1 MKKIIVRADS
11 SSTIGTGHI
20 MRDIVLAKREFP
32 NDRVIFAVRDLQGNI
47 NQKIDE
53 AGFEKVTLES
63 NDIDELAE
71 LVQKYR
77 AETLVIDHY
86 GIGYEDEK
94 RLKEQTVVTL
104 FVLDDT
110 YEKHYCDILLNHNI
124 YAEAERYK
132 DLVPKY
138 CELRCGEKFMLI
150 RDEFHAAKK
159 KKEKEKIS
167 LEPSGKTHVFV
178 AMGGADTANL
188 NIPILETLARFKE
201 FHVHIITTRANKHLE
216 RLKTLVSGRPDVTLY
231 IETDRIAELMAG
243 SDFAIVTPS
252 VTINEVIFMKIP
264 FIAIKTADNQREMVR
279 YLHKMGMPY
288 LKSFDAL
295 KLRKEIEKFLVT
307 TTITT
312 VNFPDMNDKEKRMV
326 LEWRNHPDVRRWMF
340 NDSPIPYQEHLRF
353 IESLEKY
360 RESVYMLVKE
370 KKRPIGVIDLTK
382 IDRKEGSAHI
392 GIYGNPFLHGK
403 GSLLMATL
411 IRHAYDKLSL
421 KKLIAEV
428 FVEND
433 RALRLYSRYGFKI
446 IDEEKRNGHRIKIM
460 ELNNEYRNL

>member
-1 MKKIIVRADS
+1 MKKVIIRADS

-32 NDRVIFAVRDLQGNI
+32 HDRVVFAVRELQGNI
-47 NQKIDE
+47 NHKIDK

-71 LVQKYR
+71 LVSKHR
-77 AETLVIDHY
+77 ADTVVIDHY
-86 GIGYEDEK
+86 GIGHEDEK
-94 RLKEQTVVTL
+94 RLKEQTGATL

-124 YAEAERYK
+124 YAETERYK

-159 KKEKEKIS
+159 KQEKEKIS
-167 LEPSGKTHVFV
+167 LESGGKMHVFV

-188 NIPILETLARFKE
+188 NIPILETLAHFKE
-201 FHVHIITTRANKHLE
+201 FHVHIVTTRANAHLE
-216 RLKTLVSGRPDVTLY
+216 RLKTFVSGRPDVTLH
-231 IETDRIAELMAG
+231 IETDRIAELMA
-243 SDFAIVTPS
+243 SSEFAIVTPS
-252 VTINEVIFMKIP
+252 VTINEVIFMNIP
-264 FIAIKTADNQREMVR
+264 FIAIQTADNQKEMVR
-279 YLHKMGMPY
+279 YLHKMGLPC
-288 LKSFDAL
+288 LKTFDAL
-295 KLRKEIEKFLVT
+295 KLRKEIKKLMVDT
-307 TTITT
+307 IITT
-312 VNFPDMNDKEKRMV
+312 VNFPDLNDEEKRLV
-326 LEWRNHPDVRRWMF
+326 LEWRNHPDVRRWMY
-340 NDSPIPYQEHLRF
+340 NDSPIHYQDHLRF
-353 IESLEKY
+353 IESLKKN
-360 RESVYMLVKE
+360 RESIYMLVKE

-382 IDRKEGSAHI
+382 IDRKKGNAHI

-403 GSLLMATL
+403 GGLLMATL
-411 IRHAYDKLSL
+411 VRYAYDKLSL

-460 ELNNEYRNL
+460 ELNNENRNL

>member
-1 MKKIIVRADS
+1 MKNIIIRADS

-20 MRDIVLAKREFP
+20 MRDIVLAKREFLH
-32 NDRVIFAVRDLQGNI
+32 DRVIFAVRDLQGNI
-47 NQKIDE
+47 NHKIDE

-63 NDIDELAE
+63 DDIDELAE
-71 LVQKYR
+71 LVRKHR
-77 AETLVIDHY
+77 AETVVIDHY

-94 RLKEQTVVTL
+94 RLKEQIEATL
-104 FVLDDT
+104 FVHDDT
-110 YEKHYCDILLNHNI
+110 YEKHHCDILLNHNI

-150 RDEFHAAKK
+150 RDEFYAAKK
-159 KKEKEKIS
+159 KQEKEKIS
-167 LEPSGKTHVFV
+167 LEPSGKTHVLV

-188 NIPILETLARFKE
+188 NIPILETLAHFKE
-201 FHVHIITTRANKHLE
+201 FHVHVVTTRANVHLE
-216 RLKTLVSGRPDVTLY
+216 KLKTFVSKRPDVTLH
-231 IETDRIAELMAG
+231 IETDRIAELMTG

-252 VTINEVIFMKIP
+252 VTINEVIFMKTP
-264 FIAIKTADNQREMVR
+264 FIAIQTADNQKEMER
-279 YLHKMGMPY
+279 YLHKRGMPC
-288 LKSFDAL
+288 LKRFDAL
-295 KLRKEIEKFLVT
+295 KLHKEIEKLLGA

-312 VNFPDMNDKEKRMV
+312 VNFPDLNDEEKRMV

-340 NDSPIPYQEHLRF
+340 NNSPIHYQDHLHF
-353 IESLEKY
+353 IESLEKN
-360 RESVYMLVKE
+360 RESIYMLVKE
-370 KKRPIGVIDLTK
+370 KKRPIGVINLTK
-382 IDRKEGSAHI
+382 IDRKKGNAHI

-403 GSLLMATL
+403 GGLLMATL
-411 IRHAYDKLSL
+411 VQYAYGKLSL

-428 FVEND
+428 FIEND

-460 ELNNEYRNL
+460 ELNNENRNL